1 MDEASAAGTLP
12 PWISARARA
21 ALGSALAALLAAA
34 AFVGMVWLPYRGYE
48 GESRVVEVPRGT
60 SVRGLARILRGQRI
74 ILSTLAFRTLVWLEG
89 PQATVKAGKYE
100 FRGASSLAQV
110 TRHLLEGRVVH
121 VQVTIPEGMRLR
133 EVVQHVV
140 SQGLGDEA
148 ELLQAGRRTD
158 WVQDLDPAALDLE
171 GYLFPDTYRLAS
183 GITGEE
189 VLKPM
194 VDRFRMVFEPE
205 WVKRARDLGMT
216 VRQVV
221 TLASLIEEETGAPE
235 ERPLIA
241 AVFHNRLRQRMRL
254 QCDPTVI
261 YALERQG
268 LYRGT
273 LTRKDLKFDSPY
285 NTYVYRSL
293 PPGPICSPGRESLHA
308 ALYPEQADYLYFVS
322 MNTGRHFFSR
332 HLRDHERAVQLY
344 QR

>member
-1 MDEASAAGTLP
+1 MRTSEERPGAP
-12 PWISARARA
+12 PWIPLRARLVLGA
-21 ALGSALAALLAAA
+21 ALAVLAAAA

-48 GESRVVEVPRGT
+48 EESRVVEVERGT
-60 SVRGLARILRGQRI
+60 TVRALAQLLRRDGV
-74 ILSTLAFRTLVWLEG
+74 ILSPLAFRTLVWLEG

-121 VQVTIPEGMRLR
+121 VQVTIPEGLRLG
-133 EVVQHVV
+133 EIVDLLAA
-140 SQGLGDEA
+140 SGLGRRDELLAAARRAEWIRELDPEA
-148 ELLQAGRRTD
+148 E
-158 WVQDLDPAALDLE
+158 DLE

-183 GITGEE
+183 GIGAEE
-189 VLKPM
+189 VLSPM
-194 VDRFRMVFEPE
+194 VERFREVFTDA
-205 WVKRARDLGMT
+205 WKARAAELGLS

-221 TLASLIEEETGAPE
+221 TLASLVEKETGAPE

-241 AVFHNRLRQRMRL
+241 AVFHNRLERRMLL

-261 YALERQG
+261 YALDRAG
-268 LYRGT
+268 LYRGY

-285 NTYVYRSL
+285 NTYVYKAL
-293 PPGPICSPGRESLHA
+293 PPGPIASPGRAALEA
-308 ALYPEQADYLYFVS
+308 ALYPADSEYLYFVS

-332 HLRDHERAVQLY
+332 QLAEHERAVRMY